1 MWDAG
6 ALGVASRH
14 EVGHPVV
21 AGSSVL
27 IATSLPSVG
36 ALVSGSPSQYD
47 HRCSP
52 VSALIAKREDRARLG
67 VMRSAAEK
75 ARAGV
80 CRVGQPS
87 WALVALVPRRRDGP
101 QCRKLPA
108 QHSQR
113 SLVS

>member
-36 ALVSGSPSQYD
+36 APVSGSPSQYD

-52 VSALIAKREDRARLG
+52 VSALIATREDRARLG
-67 VMRSAAEK
+67 VMRSAAK
-75 ARAGV
+75 KRGPASAAWDSRRGRWLLSCRGAGTV
-80 CRVGQPS
+80 RNAGS
-87 WALVALVPRRRDGP
+87 YL
-101 QCRKLPA
+101 
-108 QHSQR
+108 R
-113 SLVS
+113 SIEVT